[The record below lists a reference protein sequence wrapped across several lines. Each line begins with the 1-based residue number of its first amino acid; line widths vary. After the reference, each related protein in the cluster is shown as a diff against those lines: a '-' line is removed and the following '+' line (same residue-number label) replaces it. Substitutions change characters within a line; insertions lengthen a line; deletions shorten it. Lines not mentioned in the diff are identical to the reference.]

1 MAAAAHQEIEHT
13 VTGAWRA
20 EAAAAAAAAAAPL
33 QAAAVSAPPPAP
45 PPVVAGA
52 AAGAAPPADAAT
64 AADSS
69 SRGEETYAANEHA
82 AATAAAAVCAP
93 PAAPPVDEV
102 FCRALDIRCRPE
114 ERDTA
119 AARCESASDNRSV
132 RGYYLREYCPKTILS
147 GPGRPTV
154 SGWPRVAGERPEA
167 LRKHRAPGNAG
178 PVLRAQSSLAVRC

>member
-20 EAAAAAAAAAAPL
+20 EAAAAAAAAAAPAP
-33 QAAAVSAPPPAP
+33 AAAVSAPPAA
-45 PPVVAGA
+45 PPVVAGV
-52 AAGAAPPADAAT
+52 APPADAAT

-69 SRGEETYAANEHA
+69 SRGEETYAANADAHA
-82 AATAAAAVCAP
+82 AVAAAAAAGAP
-93 PAAPPVDEV
+93 LAAPPVDEV
-102 FCRALDIRCRPE
+102 VCRAQDIHSRPE

-132 RGYYLREYCPKTILS
+132 RGYYLREYGPKTILS

-167 LRKHRAPGNAG
+167 LRKHQAPGNAG